1 MLSQSQIGKCGP
13 LRGKCCQ
20 VFRKWSRIFKIKEE
34 AALLRQ
40 PLLFRFNLQYSR
52 LIRGQA

>member
-34 AALLRQ
+34 AALSEQ